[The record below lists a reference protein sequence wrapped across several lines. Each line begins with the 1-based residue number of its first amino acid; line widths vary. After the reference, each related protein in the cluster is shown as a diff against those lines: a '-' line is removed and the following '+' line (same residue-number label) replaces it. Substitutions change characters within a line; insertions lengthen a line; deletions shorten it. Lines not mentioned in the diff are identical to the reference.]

1 VLQLYVTLGSLL
13 LLTRDRVKRRLQ
25 HRDDA
30 GLATLEIVIIA
41 LGLFVLATALVAAI
55 TAAVNSRMHSIH

>member
-1 VLQLYVTLGSLL
+1 MLQLYVTLGSLL

-30 GLATLEIVIIA
+30 GVTTLEMVVLT
-41 LGLFVLATALVAAI
+41 LGLFLLATAAVAAI
-55 TAAVNSRMHSIH
+55 TAAVHGRFNNIK